1 MIFKTMGLDEMVK
14 GVNIGSEEEKV
25 WGLFLGTLHC

>member
-1 MIFKTMGLDEMVK
+1 MGLDEMVK

-25 WGLFLGTLHC
+25 WGLFLGPLHC